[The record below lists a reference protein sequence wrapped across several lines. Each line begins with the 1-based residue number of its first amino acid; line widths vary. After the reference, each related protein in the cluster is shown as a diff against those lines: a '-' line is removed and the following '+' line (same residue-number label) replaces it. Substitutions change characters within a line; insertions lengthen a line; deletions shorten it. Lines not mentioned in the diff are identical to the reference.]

1 MPLQPPGTFLQPLC
15 FLYSHQDG
23 ISLPTLKYLKI
34 IMNSFL
40 NIFFLLYN
48 YLLGITVFLNA
59 NTDSDLISNLLFD
72 VQQFSLY
79 EIDYSVYTNL

>member
-1 MPLQPPGTFLQPLC
+1 MKTSTEDIYLPHMPLQPPGTFLQPLC

-40 NIFFLLYN
+40 
-48 YLLGITVFLNA
+48 
-59 NTDSDLISNLLFD
+59 
-72 VQQFSLY
+72 
-79 EIDYSVYTNL
+79 